1 MDATDKN
8 ELIFRFSV
16 LGFIPME
23 YVEQL
28 AAMVEQ
34 ASDEG
39 QVIGPFFPLLD
50 QVCPLLDL
58 ETGRAFFSR
67 IMHGG
72 NEKAKTSLFHSK
84 SVHDWTKKYS
94 AELMHYFR

>member
-23 YVEQL
+23 YVEQV
-28 AAMVEQ
+28 AVMVEQ
-34 ASDEG
+34 ASDEEKM
-39 QVIGPFFPLLD
+39 LN

-58 ETGRAFFSR
+58 KTGKALFGR
-67 IMHGG
+67 IMKGK
-72 NEKAKTSLFHSK
+72 NDKAKTSLFRSK
-84 SVHDWTKKYS
+84 SVQSWTSRYS
-94 AELMHYFR
+94 AELIHDLR